1 MGNRDYRKEE
11 KKKKKKKDKPVAT
24 AGRHVFQHQHHFLD
38 VHSDGTGSPDLDGN
52 RHDGA
57 AGNPDAV

>member
-24 AGRHVFQHQHHFLD
+24 AGRRESV
-38 VHSDGTGSPDLDGN
+38 SDRIN
-52 RHDGA
+52 E
-57 AGNPDAV
+57 DASEHRAEEE